1 MPFVS
6 KRASED
12 ASNTGNS
19 RDGYLNPHN
28 LDDGDKVRFT
38 LLQEAPFE
46 CFLLWGHEDGNIKA
60 KRPFRFANDPTPED
74 IDVKLGEKYVR
85 PLNRDGTAPEPV
97 KLEQC
102 VAVYNHEMERVQV
115 LAWTQKTITSQ
126 FDAISQLED
135 YEDAFLDI
143 DFILSRKGAGTN
155 TEYTLTPLMRK
166 KGITPT
172 IEEEWKE
179 VRKTFKLE
187 RLIDGGDPFKEAE

>member
-12 ASNTGNS
+12 ASNSGSS

-28 LDDGDKVRFT
+28 LDDGDKVRFS
-38 LLQEAPFE
+38 LLQEAPWE

-60 KRPFRFANDPTPED
+60 KRPFRFSDDPSPED
-74 IDVKLGEKYVR
+74 IDHKLGEKYVR
-85 PLNRDGTAPEPV
+85 PLNRDGNAPEPV

-115 LAWTQKTITSQ
+115 LAWTQKTITSA

-135 YEDAFLDI
+135 YEDSFLDI
-143 DFILSRKGAGTN
+143 DFILSRKGTGTN
-155 TEYTLTPLMRK
+155 TEYNLTPLNRK
-166 KGITPT
+166 KGLTTT
-172 IEEEWKE
+172 IDEEWEK
-179 VRKTFKLE
+179 VKKTFKLE
-187 RLIDGGDPFKEAE
+187 RLLDGGDPFKESD